1 MHCKEDNVLNEKE
14 VAEARNARVQEQ
26 DSDDDDDFS
35 EDTLKDKYLAFCIG
49 EEEYC
54 IEIRYITEIVGIQH
68 IAQVPDMPDFVK
80 GVINL
85 RGRVIPVMDVRLRFK
100 MAAREYDERT
110 CVVVATVGESLVG
123 FVVDTV
129 REVCSIPEVDISDAP
144 GMSRAESTRYIRG
157 IARVGEGVKIIID
170 IEKLMLDDES
180 RTEQTVN

>member
-1 MHCKEDNVLNEKE
+1 MLNEKE
-14 VAEARNARVQEQ
+14 VNEAKEIKAQEK
-26 DSDDDDDFS
+26 DIDDDEFS
-35 EDTLKDKYLAFCIG
+35 EDTLKDKYLSFCIA

-100 MAAREYDERT
+100 MVAREYDERT
-110 CVVVATVGESLVG
+110 CVIVSTVGESLVG

-129 REVCSIPEVDISDAP
+129 REVCSIPEEDVSGAP
-144 GMSRAESTRYIRG
+144 GGSRSERSRYIKG

-170 IEKLMLDDES
+170 IEKLMLEDEA
-180 RTEQTVN
+180 QMGDKLN